1 MRTAQHQ
8 DKGADNPPDIDE
20 LSARLS
26 ALANR
31 IDTLNGGRRP
41 QRLGGA
47 RSGPRAPSL
56 IDRVLAPEPDAIRPA
71 GTPPHAPAPNA
82 HRDIPTIVRHEA
94 EERPWPRLP
103 VPGEDA
109 DTPRGPSL
117 TETVTAQAVTLRE
130 HEHRIGELT
139 AIRDRQATELR
150 ETREHLERQAL
161 TIKSLRELTGER
173 DSEIAEL
180 TRQLI
185 EAEADKVALESQLAS
200 ALRDA
205 DHASVRLA
213 AREGALTNRAADLA
227 DAEQLIEH
235 LRAELAAAQVAI
247 ATQVVAAE
255 ERIERRYENERGSLI
270 ANSERRLADLQ
281 GVIAERD
288 ARIDTLEQDKVS
300 LAEEIAAL
308 RALLDD
314 SHAEINAAIE
324 TAAGKDSHIAFL
336 DTVITVTR
344 DNAEATVKELVAEFD
359 RERAAFKRE
368 REELIAKAQTASAFQ
383 QDIAK
388 LLPRLLERRA
398 TAQFAA

>member
-1 MRTAQHQ
+1 MRTTDQH
-8 DKGADNPPDIDE
+8 DKSAGNPPDIDE
-20 LSARLS
+20 LSARLA

-41 QRLGGA
+41 QRLRGSPA
-47 RSGPRAPSL
+47 EPRGPSF
-56 IDRVLAPEPDAIRPA
+56 IERVLAPEPEAIRPA
-71 GTPPHAPAPNA
+71 GTPPLAPAVTV
-82 HRDIPTIVRHEA
+82 HRDIPATVQREA
-94 EERPWPRLP
+94 EERSWPRLP

-109 DTPRGPSL
+109 ETPRGPDL
-117 TETVTAQAVTLRE
+117 AEQVMAQSAALRE
-130 HEHRIGELT
+130 HEHRIDELT
-139 AIRDRQATELR
+139 SIRDRQAQELR
-150 ETREHLERQAL
+150 DTREHLERQAL
-161 TIKSLRELTGER
+161 AIKSLRQLTGER

-180 TRQLI
+180 TRRLM
-185 EAEADKVALESQLAS
+185 ESEADKVALESQLAS

-205 DHASVRLA
+205 SNASARLE
-213 AREGALTNRAADLA
+213 AREGALSHRAADLA
-227 DAEQLIEH
+227 EAEQLIEH
-235 LRAELAAAQVAI
+235 LRAELAAAQVAV

-255 ERIERRYENERGSLI
+255 ERVARRYENERGSLI
-270 ANSERRLADLQ
+270 ANSERRIADLQ
-281 GVIAERD
+281 SVVAERD
-288 ARIDTLEQDKVS
+288 ARVATLEQDKVT

-314 SHAEINAAIE
+314 SHAEIAAAIE

-336 DTVITVTR
+336 DTVIDVTR
-344 DNAEATVKELVAEFD
+344 DNAEATVKELIAEFD

-398 TAQFAA
+398 AA